1 MKMDK
6 GNKLHQFLYFQN
18 DEQMAGRM
26 PYTVQLTEESFNAM
40 LNYYSTAIIKPAV
53 SQGGG
58 KEVYKV
64 AALSGKIEIHH
75 RDQKNAF
82 KNRQEAYAY
91 LQRELQWRMKPYIIQ
106 ELVNLVEIGGK
117 PLDIRMVV
125 QRKLDSEKWQVTGS
139 YAKMA
144 KEGFFVTNLKH
155 NRAGL
160 MTLEEAFTSLG
171 LPDGKK
177 AELIKE
183 MENTCL
189 AVAEKLQPLFP
200 EKTIWGLDLGID
212 QNLQVKIIEIN
223 SNPGYIPFHDLKDP
237 AMLQKIKAI
246 RKCNRKMRRG

>member
-1 MKMDK
+1 MDK
-6 GNKLHQFLYFQN
+6 GNKLHQFLFFQN
-18 DEQMAGRM
+18 DEQMAGCM

-40 LNYYSTAIIKPAV
+40 LNYYTTAIIKPAV

-64 AALSGKIEIHH
+64 AVLSGKIEIHH
-75 RDQKNAF
+75 RDQKTSF
-82 KNRQEAYAY
+82 KNRNDAYAY
-91 LQRELQWRMKPYIIQ
+91 LQQVLQWRMKPYIIQ
-106 ELVNLVEIGGK
+106 ELVDLVRIGSK

-144 KEGFFVTNLKH
+144 KEGFFITNLKH

-160 MTLEEAFTSLG
+160 LTLEEAFTSLG
-171 LPDGKK
+171 LPVRKR

-183 MENTCL
+183 MEQICL
-189 AVAEKLQPLFP
+189 MVAEKLQPLFP

-223 SNPGYIPFHDLKDP
+223 SNPGTVPFHDLKNP
-237 AMLQKIKAI
+237 AMLQKIKAM
-246 RKCNRKMRRG
+246 RKYNRKLRRG